1 MMAVFFMMV
10 VFSGFASAKLRHFFQ
25 LAKGNVFFASR
36 DACVPYCVLQIGR
49 KEKRI
54 SPGRSFLC
62 ESADMRLAV
71 SGLYANDVAA
81 CGDI

>member
-1 MMAVFFMMV
+1 MAVFFMMV
-10 VFSGFASAKLRHFFQ
+10 GFNGFASAKLRQFFQ

-36 DACVPYCVLQIGR
+36 DACAPYCVLQIGR

-54 SPGRSFLC
+54 STGRSFLC
-62 ESADMRLAV
+62 ESSDVGLAV
-71 SGLYANDVAA
+71 GGLCANDIAA

>member
-1 MMAVFFMMV
+1 MAVFFMMV

-25 LAKGNVFFASR
+25 LAKGNVYFASR

-54 SPGRSFLC
+54 STGRSFLC

-71 SGLYANDVAA
+71 GGLNANDVVA